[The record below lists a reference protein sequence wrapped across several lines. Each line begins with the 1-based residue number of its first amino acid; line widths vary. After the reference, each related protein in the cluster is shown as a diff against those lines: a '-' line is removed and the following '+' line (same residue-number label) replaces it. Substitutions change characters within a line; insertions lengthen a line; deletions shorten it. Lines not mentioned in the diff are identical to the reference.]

1 MVPVKITREEIKYVA
16 DLARVE
22 LQPEEMAAMAGQLDR
37 ILQYV
42 DKLSGL
48 DTTGIEPTFHA
59 LAIHNVFRKD
69 AATGSLPR
77 KTALANG
84 PEQNGET
91 FIVPRVL

>member
-1 MVPVKITREEIKYVA
+1 MKITQQEIKYVA
-16 DLARVE
+16 DLARLE

-48 DTTGIEPTFHA
+48 DTSGIEPTFHA
-59 LAIHNVFRKD
+59 LAIHNAFRQD
-69 AATGSLPR
+69 AVRDSLSR
-77 KTALANG
+77 EAALVNG

-91 FIVPRVL
+91 FIVPRVI